1 MGIRFDV
8 QVRAFEDGKHS
19 FDQQVSFQLN
29 DLAEPIA
36 ASQRMVEEFA
46 RGYHG
51 LKDPTPADINNVMC
65 NELFHLLGRQGAADE
80 RRALFVSGSLLRL
93 CAMPEQAQ
101 AFSGLGRHPL
111 LPRRRPEPA
120 TVRGPEP
127 AARGQGR
134 GGRQALAELGS
145 QVFSRRRIRS
155 RRS

>member
-93 CAMPEQAQ
+93 CAMPEQAL
-101 AFSGLGRHPL
+101 AFSGLGRHPRDGERVML
-111 LPRRRPEPA
+111 TINRENLANGKARH
-120 TVRGPEP
+120 
-127 AARGQGR
+127 AASVV
-134 GGRQALAELGS
+134 ALDDAAFPTTIGTA
-145 QVFSRRRIRS
+145 
-155 RRS
+155 